1 MLKAK
6 RKLILGLAATAALA
20 GGAGYAVQVIAMSPH
35 DHQAGAH
42 AGAHDAHAG
51 HGAHDAPH
59 DAPMHASGYT
69 CPMHPEVVQATPGV
83 CPICHMDL
91 VKIAPA
97 AQQQDHAAPAV
108 HVDEA
113 MQRQMGVKL
122 AAVAESAMH
131 KDITAY
137 ATIAPDESSAV
148 SVNPK
153 VEGWIRVFN
162 IQGPGQQVR
171 KGQVLY
177 EIYSPE
183 LQQRQ
188 REYLDMLQR
197 RDALLDVAKTSGM
210 ETSGPNS
217 AMMGSLAKER
227 FRLRDRLLA
236 ADMPQDVLDKLEKDR
251 RVVEVTPVRATQD
264 GIVQA
269 VSARVGSYVNPG
281 QVVLT
286 YADYNRAWVEL
297 TLFPDQV
304 SWLRNG
310 DAIVLTSSLDRQRT
324 TQLKVDLNNLQ
335 IDPASRTARLRMPL
349 NNASQAFHPGS
360 FADATIRTGAR
371 HALAVPRDALIR
383 TGHGDFVV
391 VEEGQGHFR
400 SAEVRAGIE
409 DREQVEI
416 VSGLKAGQQVAV
428 NAQFLLDSAG
438 ALQAMQQRLVAERMP

>member
-1 MLKAK
+1 MLKSK
-6 RKLILGLAATAALA
+6 RKLILGLTAAAVLS
-20 GGAGYAVQVIAMSPH
+20 GGAGYAFTVYGV
-35 DHQAGAH
+35 
-42 AGAHDAHAG
+42 AHDPHAVHAG
-51 HGAHDAPH
+51 HEAQQAHDAPN
-59 DAPMHASGYT
+59 AEPMHASGYT
-69 CPMHPEVVQATPGV
+69 CPMHPEVVQSTPGF

-91 VKIAPA
+91 VKISASSQQA
-97 AQQQDHAAPAV
+97 ALTTPAV
-108 HVDEA
+108 HVDA
-113 MQRQMGVKL
+113 GMQRQMGVTV
-122 AAVAESAMH
+122 ATVAESAMH

-153 VEGWIRVFN
+153 VEGWIRAFH

-177 EIYSPE
+177 ELYSPE

-197 RDALLDVAKTSGM
+197 RDALLDVVKTSGM
-210 ETSGPNS
+210 ETTTGPNS
-217 AMMGSLAKER
+217 AMLGSLAKER
-227 FRLRDRLLA
+227 FRLRDRLIA
-236 ADMPQDVLDKLEKDR
+236 ADMPPEVVDKLEKDR
-251 RVVEVTPVRATQD
+251 RVIEVTPVRATQD
-264 GIVQA
+264 GIVQT

-310 DAIVLTSSLDRQRT
+310 DAIVLTSGLDRQRSV
-324 TQLKVDLNNLQ
+324 QLKVDINNLQ
-335 IDPASRTARLRMPL
+335 IDPSSRTARLRLPL
-349 NNASQAFHPGS
+349 NNANQAFRPGS

-371 HALAVPRDALIR
+371 HALTVPRDALIR

-391 VEEGQGHFR
+391 VDEGHGHFR
-400 SAEVRAGIE
+400 SSEVRAGIE
-409 DREQVEI
+409 DSEQVEVI
-416 VSGLKAGQQVAV
+416 SGLKSGQQVAV

>member
-20 GGAGYAVQVIAMSPH
+20 AGAGYAVQQYAIASAH
-35 DHQAGAH
+35 DHH
-42 AGAHDAHAG
+42 AAAHDAHAG
-51 HGAHDAPH
+51 HGAHDAPNARPLH
-59 DAPMHASGYT
+59 SGGYT
-69 CPMHPEVVQATPGV
+69 CSMHPEVVQATPGS

-91 VKIAPA
+91 VQIAPA
-97 AQQQDHAAPAV
+97 GQPPAAHGAPMV
-108 HVDEA
+108 HVAEA
-113 MQRQMGVKL
+113 IQRQMGVKL
-122 AAVAESAMH
+122 AAVSETEMH

-153 VEGWIRVFN
+153 VEGWIRGFN

-183 LQQRQ
+183 LQTRQ
-188 REYLDMLQR
+188 REYLDLLQR
-197 RDALLDVAKTSGM
+197 RDALLDLAKGAAM
-210 ETSGPNS
+210 ETTGPNA

-236 ADMPQDVLDKLEKDR
+236 ADIPPEVMEKLEKDR
-251 RVVEVTPVRATQD
+251 RVVEVVPVRAAQD
-264 GIVQA
+264 GIVQT

-310 DAIVLTSSLDRQRT
+310 DSIVLTSGLDRQRST
-324 TQLKVDLNNLQ
+324 RLKVDLNNLQ

-349 NNASQAFHPGS
+349 TNANQAFRPGS
-360 FADATIRTGAR
+360 FADAAIRTSTR
-371 HALAVPRDALIR
+371 RALTVPRDALIR

-391 VEEGQGHFR
+391 VDEGQGHFR

-416 VSGLKAGQQVAV
+416 VSGLKAGQNVAV

-438 ALQAMQQRLVAERMP
+438 ALQAMQQRLVAERAP